1 MPSSRDGKDGHE
13 TQPATERDQAAPTIV
28 GGRPLKNRA
37 PSTGFPLG
45 IEVLLK
51 KASVDR
57 EFRKALLKKRSV
69 AASEI
74 GLNLSPSE
82 AATLDNVPQ
91 SHIEK
96 IIDRTSVPDEHRRV
110 FLGKVAAAMLA
121 LLGIPLSAASEGKR
135 LDVAWEFNLGGCT
148 VYDMKEMIRRSET
161 IRRLERARLGRLR
174 VNAGNTDDDSVTVR
188 VAYYCPFDKGE
199 VKIYF
204 RRDDNSE
211 GAATTVEPR
220 KISVSKG
227 VGKVTFFVE
236 GKDGETQW
244 LLVAIRSTTADC
256 VDAPWE
262 FVDWRDHRETNHE
275 YNSHGCALCR
285 VIPFEKK
292 WA

>member
-13 TQPATERDQAAPTIV
+13 TQRGKERDQAAPTIV
-28 GGRPLKNRA
+28 GGRPPERRKS
-37 PSTGFPLG
+37 STGFPLG

-57 EFRKALLKKRSV
+57 KFRKALLEKRSAV
-69 AASEI
+69 AVEI
-74 GLNLSPSE
+74 GLDLSPSE
-82 AATLDNVPQ
+82 AATLDNVPR

-96 IIDRTSVPDEHRRV
+96 IIDRTSVPDEQRRV

-121 LLGIPLSAASEGKR
+121 LLGIPLSAAAEGKR
-135 LDVAWEFNLGGCT
+135 LDVAWEFKLGGCT
-148 VYDMKEMIRRSET
+148 VYDEKEMIRRSET
-161 IRRLERARLGRLR
+161 IRWLQRARLGRLR
-174 VNAGNTDDDSVTVR
+174 VNAGNTDDDSVTVW

-211 GAATTVEPR
+211 GATVTVEPR
-220 KISVSKG
+220 KFPVSKG
-227 VGKVTFFVE
+227 VGKVSFFVNGTE
-236 GKDGETQW
+236 GETQW

-262 FVDWRDHRETNHE
+262 FLDWRDHRETNHE

-285 VIPFEKK
+285 VIPFTKK